1 MNTDIERYIGESAF
15 ALSTADRY
23 RRALVKII
31 ADVGVDTLTGSEF
44 RTWLDS
50 QHWSSATRWVAYN
63 AIRGYLKWRYG
74 VEHPALALRIKRG
87 HSPPQRVFDLH
98 QVTDLL
104 CSFDTSRAK
113 GRRDLAICGLFL
125 DAGLRANEVCRL
137 ELKFVNLEIRTL
149 QVIVKGGQWSYRSF
163 SEHTANWLI
172 SWLGDRATRE
182 VSQIFVSL
190 GGNTPGKALTTRGL
204 RVAVA
209 GWGRAAGIG
218 QLSPHDLRRTFASV
232 TTKLGAPEDVVMKG
246 GGWRNHEVFRLYT
259 IGVDSSD
266 LAPWFPTKAAM
277 VLDPRTRGS
286 RIKRG

>member
-1 MNTDIERYIGESAF
+1 MDRDIDKYIGESAF
-15 ALSTADRY
+15 SSNTADRY
-23 RRALVKII
+23 RRALIKINS
-31 ADVGVDTLTGSEF
+31 DVGIKTLTGTEF

-50 QHWSSATRWVAYN
+50 QNWGSATQWVAFN
-63 AIRGYLKWRYG
+63 AVRGYIKWRYG
-74 VEHPALALRIKRG
+74 VGHPALALKIKRG
-87 HSPPQRVFDLH
+87 HSPPQRVLKLS

-104 CSFDTSRAK
+104 CSFDTSRPK

-125 DAGLRANEVCRL
+125 DAGLRGSEVCRL
-137 ELKFVNLEIRTL
+137 EIKYVNLDNKSL
-149 QVIVKGGQWSYRSF
+149 QVIVKGSQWSFRSF
-163 SEHTANWLI
+163 SDHTAAWLVA
-172 SWLGDRATRE
+172 WLGDRVARE

-218 QLSPHDLRRTFASV
+218 ELSPHDLRRTFASV
-232 TTKLGAPEDVVMKG
+232 TTKLGAPEDIVMKG

-266 LAPWFPTKAAM
+266 MAPWFPTKAAM
-277 VLDPRTRGS
+277 LLDPGTEG
-286 RIKRG
+286 